1 MPEAVNNEDNFLLYT
16 DSARLAKRY
25 KTFTPATSNTPLPGP
40 HESAQTEPPENK
52 HVSKPDVTPP
62 MEVSDLDI
70 AFPLL
75 KQGDACS
82 VPYEEHIEPLGQ
94 KKVTIFH
101 GTLLNRTT
109 NEAGQEGFLVKFN
122 GYPEPEFVDGLSLM
136 ECRL

>member
-1 MPEAVNNEDNFLLYT
+1 MTSKIVWPLTTTNNSGLH
-16 DSARLAKRY
+16 AKISFGRA
-25 KTFTPATSNTPLPGP
+25 KG
-40 HESAQTEPPENK
+40 H
-52 HVSKPDVTPP
+52 
-62 MEVSDLDI
+62 LDI